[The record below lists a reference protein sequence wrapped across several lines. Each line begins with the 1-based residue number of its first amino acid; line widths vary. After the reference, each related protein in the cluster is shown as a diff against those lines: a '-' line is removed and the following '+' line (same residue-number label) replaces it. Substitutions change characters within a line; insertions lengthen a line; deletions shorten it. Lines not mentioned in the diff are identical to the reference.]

1 MNDLEVT
8 VEDEKIKIHYSVGVS
23 KNSPHVRDIT
33 WSKNGQPMHI
43 ENVKFIGGS
52 LHDSCL
58 IINSPSKDDKGKYSC
73 TVTNAVG
80 SETKHIILG
89 KFVLIMVALYE
100 GFSEIIETFSL
111 ILLIKKINS

>member
-80 SETKHIILG
+80 SETKHIVLG
-89 KFVLIMVALYE
+89 KFVLIMVVLNDYYLTI
-100 GFSEIIETFSL
+100 F
-111 ILLIKKINS
+111 